1 MISILDFA
9 IFPDPDL
16 VHRNTIYDIHKKE
29 KINNPF
35 NFTFIELPKLKD
47 LENISGNTGKWSY
60 LFKYLNQINTLPDF
74 LQEDKFTRLL
84 SFAETSKFS
93 KEEYQQYLKEMK
105 YDWVKYAEEQYNKSQ
120 REEDSKKGMEQGV
133 LQNKRKIAKKLLDCG
148 VKLEDIIKISG
159 LSEDEIKS
167 LQ

>member
-1 MISILDFA
+1 MISILDFE

-16 VHRNTIYDIHKKE
+16 VHRSTIYDIHKKE

-84 SFAETSKFS
+84 SFAETSKYS

-105 YDWVKYAEEQYNKSQ
+105 NDWVKYAEEQYNKSQ
-120 REEDSKKGMEQGV
+120 IEEDSKKGMEQGV
-133 LQNKRKIAKKLLDCG
+133 LQNKRKIVKKLLDCG
-148 VKLEDIIKISG
+148 VKLEDFIKISG
-159 LSEDEIKS
+159 LSEDEIIS